1 MERARICDFLI
12 GLSMGATTGLL
23 FAPHSGKKTRTQ
35 IAEAATDG
43 AAYVKEG
50 GETVRDAV
58 LGVVERGKDEIARQK
73 EGISEVIKR
82 GAKAYKR
89 AVS

>member
-12 GLSMGATTGLL
+12 GLSIGATTGLL
-23 FAPHSGKKTRTQ
+23 FAPHSGKKTRTR
-35 IAEAATDG
+35 ITEAATDG
-43 AAYVKEG
+43 VAYVKEC

-73 EGISEVIKR
+73 EGISEVMKA